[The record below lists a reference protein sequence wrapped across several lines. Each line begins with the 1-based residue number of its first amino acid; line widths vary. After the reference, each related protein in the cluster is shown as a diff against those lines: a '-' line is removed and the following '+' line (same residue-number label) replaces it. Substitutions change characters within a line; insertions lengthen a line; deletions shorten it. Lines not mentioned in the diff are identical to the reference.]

1 MSLLG
6 GGEMGSVDAH
16 LDLGQVKA
24 REVGGLLVRE
34 PEGRKSKALPPCRST
49 RVLLQSFM
57 KGSPVSCGL
66 MQNHDA

>member
-6 GGEMGSVDAH
+6 RGEMGSVDAH

-34 PEGRKSKALPPCRST
+34 PEGRKSKALPPYRST

-57 KGSPVSCGL
+57 
-66 MQNHDA
+66 QNHDA